1 MPLPKILSH
10 TFEANIWSIGYWGTP
25 KAPFLWIETKDQT
38 SHAWFGM
45 DLSELG
51 QKPFEIPCPAQKNLV
66 WLCGIEG
73 IGVFLRLQSGKNPG
87 IEAVEAYQLATG
99 EKQYEVEV
107 KQRHQL
113 VNEFLLINQDS
124 TSLHWLNLRNGFY
137 VDAPTSSRYEAFEID
152 ASQHFEE
159 SQPGFKEFQQ
169 FFELQFSEK
178 IVKGLDYWE
187 GADKLIFSYYL
198 YESDLKNKLRVTDKA
213 FNILHEDVLAE
224 GDGMGYQTFQVFQNQ
239 LIYIKNK
246 YQLDRYVC

>member
-10 TFEANIWSIGYWGTP
+10 TFNANIWSIGYWGT
-25 KAPFLWIETKDQT
+25 KDAPFLWIETKDPS

-45 DLSELG
+45 DLSSQG
-51 QKPFEIPCPAQKNLV
+51 QKPFDIPCPSQKNLV
-66 WLCGIEG
+66 WLCGMDELA
-73 IGVFLRLQSGKNPG
+73 VFLRLQSGKNPG
-87 IEAVEAYQLATG
+87 IEAVEAYHFPSG
-99 EKQYEVEV
+99 EKQYEVPI

-113 VNEFLLINQDS
+113 AGEFLLVNQDS
-124 TSLHWLNLRNGFY
+124 STNQWLNLRTGLFVN
-137 VDAPTSSRYEAFEID
+137 APNSSHIETFEVE

-169 FFELQFSEK
+169 FFAQQFSEK

-198 YESDLKNKLRVTDKA
+198 YESDLKNKLLVTDKA
-213 FNILHEDVLAE
+213 FHILHEDVLAE

-246 YQLDRYVC
+246 HQLDRYVC